1 MLLGESHA
9 NALHV
14 QFTKRASLFKRDGKL
29 GGLSKFIFDETARKH
44 IHRFSASPVHS
55 FFSFFIWFMLFH
67 QKCSVFKSNKA
78 SIRSNAAR

>member
-29 GGLSKFIFDETARKH
+29 GGLVE
-44 IHRFSASPVHS
+44 VH
-55 FFSFFIWFMLFH
+55 F
-67 QKCSVFKSNKA
+67 
-78 SIRSNAAR
+78 